1 MAGAKVPLTFRIFK
15 GDQLLREERLSLS
28 VIKLGKVPSAHL
40 KLDDETVSRMHAI
53 IEVNGPG
60 DVSII
65 DLGSTKGTFV
75 NGQKVNKAKLQSG
88 DTIVVGETRI
98 ELTISAGEEDE
109 VTRVNQ
115 GAVPPAD
122 VIASTPRPTTPAP
135 GFAQTMQAPAA
146 PAPIAAPPRPAAP
159 AASPPP
165 AAAAP
170 PSFAAP
176 PVAAQS
182 FSATPPAPMSFSSPG
197 TGPTLRPPPGLP
209 GGAQIYGTA
218 MAPPIGFQQSMAES
232 ADDVTG
238 ARAVEVAAML
248 GDSVVGVKHCM
259 DPRGGRIS
267 AVTWLFLALGI
278 MSLVT
283 SVVAFAV
290 SVNNAAYNKAR
301 YDFETTGMINFESLS
316 SPEKEL
322 VVKREVR
329 SFRPTVQDIKDHDT
343 NRDGEIS
350 ASELP
355 AALEG
360 KRVQHPTW
368 VLRPGYAVRPKMLP
382 VALDWMAFG
391 GLAFSIFA
399 FTYMLARARA
409 EKKSPYYRIGTAP
422 GVEFA
427 TDGAPEPAFPMI
439 QPRGDDFA
447 FNFGRGMDGEM
458 IVGGQSTSLAELAA
472 QGRTSISPIPPNA
485 KIRVRAGKTTF
496 LVSAVPQPRRAVGA
510 MFASVESRVLAY
522 FGGSLAAHLIFLF
535 IVKQAYIDTSG
546 VNVDLALNEDG
557 NLRSNTASQDD
568 PPPPEEEDKPDDGE
582 EESGGTGTAMAL
594 EEGKMGKKDSDRAE
608 GQYKM
613 QKSQEDPVL
622 ARQQAIEQART
633 AGILGST
640 ALQQGGAFASLTGT
654 GDISSGFDDT
664 NIYGGLLGNEAGEMN
679 GGFGFGRSGFG
690 PGGGGTG
697 WGTIGTGRYG
707 TIGHGSGTGSGYGV
721 GGGRGGMRGRSSAV
735 PTVSIGQPNAQGD
748 LDKAIIRRYIKRNI
762 QKIQYCYEKE
772 LLAKSNLAGTVSTQ
786 FFITP
791 NGNVASSTGSGVD
804 PEVANC
810 VANVIRG
817 IEFPKPKGGGGVQVN
832 YPFTFRPAGS

>member
-15 GDQLLREERLSLS
+15 GDQLLREEKLSLS

-98 ELTISAGEEDE
+98 ELAIGAGEEED
-109 VTRVNQ
+109 VATSVNLN
-115 GAVPPAD
+115 AAPPAAQD
-122 VIASTPRPTTPAP
+122 VVASTPRPAAPPAP
-135 GFAQTMQAPAA
+135 AFAQTMAAPPPPAPRA
-146 PAPIAAPPRPAAP
+146 PAPQA
-159 AASPPP
+159 
-165 AAAAP
+165 
-170 PSFAAP
+170 
-176 PVAAQS
+176 
-182 FSATPPAPMSFSSPG
+182 PPAPAPQQFSAPAPQQFSAPPQS
-197 TGPTLRPPPGLP
+197 TVRPPPGMA
-209 GGAQIYGTA
+209 GGPAIYGTA
-218 MAPPIGFQQSMAES
+218 MAAPASGFQASMAGE
-232 ADDVTG
+232 ADDMGG

-259 DPRGGRIS
+259 DPRGGKITPVTYGFFGFALAMIIMAGVS
-267 AVTWLFLALGI
+267 FYMAVD
-278 MSLVT
+278 
-283 SVVAFAV
+283 
-290 SVNNAAYNKAR
+290 NAAYNKGR
-301 YDFETTGMINFESLS
+301 YDYET
-316 SPEKEL
+316 
-322 VVKREVR
+322 
-329 SFRPTVQDIKDHDT
+329 Q
-343 NRDGEIS
+343 
-350 ASELP
+350 
-355 AALEG
+355 
-360 KRVQHPTW
+360 
-368 VLRPGYAVRPKMLP
+368 VLKKPGFAVRPRMLP
-382 VALDWMAFG
+382 MAYDWMMFG
-391 GLAFSIFA
+391 GFFLGIMGA
-399 FTYMLARARA
+399 TYALARYRS
-409 EKKSPYYRIGTAP
+409 EKKSPFFRIGTAP

-427 TDGAPEPAFPMI
+427 TEGAPSPDFPLVA
-439 QPRGDDFA
+439 PSGDDFA
-447 FNFGRGMDGEM
+447 FNFSAGMEGEM
-458 IVGGQSTSLAELAA
+458 VVNGQSTSLQELAA
-472 QGRTSISPIPPNA
+472 QGRTTISPIPPGA

-496 LVSAVPQPRRAVGA
+496 LVSAVPQPRRHV
-510 MFASVESRVLAY
+510 MPLFAALESRVLAY
-522 FGGSLAAHLIFLF
+522 FAGSLAVHLGFWLVLEQIPVEDSGANIDL
-535 IVKQAYIDTSG
+535 ASLEDTSTRT
-546 VNVDLALNEDG
+546 N
-557 NLRSNTASQDD
+557 SASQDD
-568 PPPPEEEDKPDDGE
+568 PPPPEEEDKPDDGAD
-582 EESGGTGTAMAL
+582 ESGGTGTAMAL

-613 QKSQEDPVL
+613 KKEQEDPQL

-633 AGILGST
+633 AGILGSS
-640 ALQQGGAFASLTGT
+640 ALTQGGAFASLTGT
-654 GDISSGFDDT
+654 GDISSGFDDG

-721 GGGRGGMRGRSSAV
+721 GGGRGGMRGRTAAV

-772 LLAKSNLAGTVSTQ
+772 LLAKPGLAGTVSTQ

-791 NGNVASSTGSGVD
+791 NGNVASSSGSGVD
-804 PEVANC
+804 GNVASC
-810 VANVIRG
+810 VAGVIKD